1 VRREDVT
8 TDLSQRAFEF
18 FFWFSRFEFAL
29 KENGFLKSHLPDASA
44 KPGWDE
50 FVGKWSES
58 YTPSSEA
65 LSLINSAPCRQIVL
79 RDDELSWRP
88 VGLADCT
95 SELAKVVRLV
105 KTVRNNLFHGGKH
118 GSTGW
123 DESERMARLLAD
135 GKAVIDQLAELSGLQ
150 ADYTRHY

>member
-1 VRREDVT
+1 MSLCARALKGNSVRREDVT
-8 TDLSQRAFEF
+8 IDLSQLAFDF

-29 KENGFLKSHLPDASA
+29 KENGFLKPHLPNASA

-50 FVGKWSES
+50 FVSRWSES
-58 YTPSSEA
+58 YTPSAEA
-65 LSLINSAPCRQIVL
+65 LSLIKSAPSRQIVL
-79 RDDELSWRP
+79 NNDELSWRP

-118 GSTGW
+118 SGNGW
-123 DESERMARLLAD
+123 DESERTARCLRTARL
-135 GKAVIDQLAELSGLQ
+135 
-150 ADYTRHY
+150 